1 MNDKKQ
7 LEEQSLRKPRRSL
20 QTILIIWFLLLSVV
34 PLGFVTGYS
43 VSRFEK
49 AINTELGQRLSANV
63 REVTALVGS
72 FESYLKQRSSDH
84 RSDTLLATYL
94 ATNSMTQARSHMAQS
109 MRNTYL
115 RELSIFGRDACLS
128 ANMTQ
133 DEAASAA
140 ESKNL
145 KPSQDICLSENYQ
158 AMASTKGQI
167 LLAQPAK
174 DKSFD
179 LIAITKIEKAGKT
192 VGYIE
197 EIINLGTPFLE
208 GIKKRLNLELIM
220 FDSKGTIVAASHP
233 DFLLYPQ
240 ESLKN
245 SVMNAGNAVFDLVV
259 RDEPYGFMIAPIKWG
274 EEQIYIAVG
283 ASKEKA
289 KATMKNVNYA
299 FFTMLIAIVFLVLI
313 ISFFSARTVMRPLN
327 ELVQATQMMNRR
339 GESIEISVNSDN
351 EIGLLA
357 DSFNDMAKSVKQA
370 RTDLEKKI
378 KEIEAAYSELKETQ
392 SRLVH
397 SAKMASLGQLV
408 AGVAHELNNPIGFIF
423 SNMNHLRDYS
433 QKLLELINEAEKH
446 PEKMA
451 ELKEKI
457 DFDYLVQDM
466 PKLIN
471 SCEDGAR
478 RTRDIVLGLRNFSR
492 LEEAKLKSINLKESI
507 EATLKLLSGEIKGRI
522 EVHTEFAELPEVM
535 CYASQINQVFMNI
548 LSNAAQAIDGK
559 GEIWIK
565 TQLKAPSKSSI
576 QNPKVNK
583 NNMVE
588 ISIKDSGKGM
598 PNDVVEKIF
607 DPFFTTKTI
616 GQGTGLGLSISYG
629 IVKKHD
635 GDILVS
641 SQMGKGTEFKII
653 LPVLGPIQGQVQSTS
668 SGPGVV

>member
-1 MNDKKQ
+1 MNDQKKN
-7 LEEQSLRKPRRSL
+7 EEQILTKPRRSL
-20 QTILIIWFLLLSVV
+20 QTILIIWFLLLSIV

-43 VSRFEK
+43 ISRFDK

-63 REVTALVGS
+63 REVTTLVAS
-72 FESYLKQRSSDH
+72 FESYLKQRSVEHHADS
-84 RSDTLLATYL
+84 LLATYL
-94 ATNSMTQARSHMAQS
+94 ATNSVTQARAHMLQS

-115 RELSIFGRDACLS
+115 RELSIFGRDACLVS
-128 ANMTQ
+128 SMTK
-133 DEAASAA
+133 DEASGGEAKGAKVND
-140 ESKNL
+140 E
-145 KPSQDICLSENYQ
+145 ICLAENYQ
-158 AMASTKGQI
+158 SLVASKGEI

-179 LIAITKIEKAGKT
+179 LVVITKIEKAGKV

-197 EIINLGTPFLE
+197 EIINLGSAFLE
-208 GIKKRLNLELIM
+208 GLKKRLSLELIM
-220 FDSKGTIVAASHP
+220 FDGKGSIVAASHP

-245 SVMNAGNAVFDLVV
+245 SVVSSGNTIFEIVV

-274 EEQIYIAVG
+274 EGQIFIGVG

-289 KATMKNVNYA
+289 KATLKNVNYA

-313 ISFFSARTVMRPLN
+313 ISFFSARMVMRPLN
-327 ELVQATQMMNRR
+327 ELVQATQTMNRK
-339 GESIEISVNSDN
+339 GEAVEISVNSDN

-357 DSFNDMAKSVKQA
+357 DSFNEMVKSVKLA
-370 RTDLEKKI
+370 RIDLEKKI

-433 QKLLELINEAEKH
+433 QKLLQLIDEVEKN

-451 ELKEKI
+451 EIKAKI
-457 DFDYLVQDM
+457 DFEFLVQDM

-492 LEEAKLKSINLKESI
+492 LEEAKLKSVDLKESI

-522 EVHTEFAELPEVM
+522 EVHCEFASLPEVM
-535 CYASQINQVFMNI
+535 CFASQINQVFMNI
-548 LSNAAQAIDGK
+548 LSNAAQAIETK

-565 TQLKAPSKSSI
+565 TSLKAPSKSSI
-576 QNPKVNK
+576 QNPRINK
-583 NNMVE
+583 SSFVE
-588 ISIKDSGKGM
+588 ISIRDSGKGI
-598 PNDVVEKIF
+598 PPDVLEKIF

-635 GDILVS
+635 GDILVT
-641 SQMGKGTEFKII
+641 SQLHKGTEFRIQ
-653 LPVLGPIQGQVQSTS
+653 LPLA
-668 SGPGVV
+668 GPGQA

>member
-1 MNDKKQ
+1 MSEQKKI
-7 LEEQSLRKPRRSL
+7 EEQKIRKPRKSL

-43 VSRFEK
+43 ISRFDK

-63 REVTALVGS
+63 REVTALVAS
-72 FESYLKQRSSDH
+72 FESYLKQRSTQH
-84 RSDTLLATYL
+84 HADTLLATYL
-94 ATNSMTQARSHMAQS
+94 GTNSLTQARSHLLQT
-109 MRNTYL
+109 MRNTYI
-115 RELSIFGRDACLS
+115 RELSIFGRDACLV
-128 ANMTQ
+128 ANIGKE
-133 DEAASAA
+133 EAAGA
-140 ESKNL
+140 ETKSSKVN
-145 KPSQDICLSENYQ
+145 DEICLSENYKTQ
-158 AMASTKGQI
+158 VSNRSEI
-167 LLAQPAK
+167 LLAQAAK

-179 LIAITKIEKAGKT
+179 LVAISKIERGGKV

-197 EIINLGTPFLE
+197 EIINLGSAFLE
-208 GIKKRLNLELIM
+208 GIKKRLSLELIM
-220 FDSKGTIVAASHP
+220 FDSKGSIVAASHP

-245 SVMNAGNAVFDLVV
+245 SVVNAGSAIFDIVV

-274 EEQIYIAVG
+274 EETIYIGVG

-299 FFTMLIAIVFLVLI
+299 FFTMLLAIVFLVLI

-327 ELVQATQMMNRR
+327 ELVQATQTMNRK
-339 GESIEISVNSDN
+339 GEAVEISVNSDN

-357 DSFNDMAKSVKQA
+357 DSFNDMVKSVKLA
-370 RTDLEKKI
+370 RQDLEKKI

-433 QKLLELINEAEKH
+433 QKLLQLIDEAEKN
-446 PEKMA
+446 PEKMT
-451 ELKEKI
+451 ELKAKI
-457 DFDYLVQDM
+457 DYEFLVQDM

-492 LEEAKLKSINLKESI
+492 LEEAKLKNVDLKESI
-507 EATLKLLSGEIKGRI
+507 EATLKLLSGEIKGRV
-522 EVHTEFAELPEVM
+522 EVHSEFAQLPEVM
-535 CYASQINQVFMNI
+535 CFASQINQVFMNI
-548 LSNAAQAIDGK
+548 LSNAAQAIEGK

-565 TQLKAPSKSSI
+565 TSLKTPSKSSI
-576 QNPKVNK
+576 QNPRINK
-583 NNMVE
+583 SNFVE
-588 ISIKDSGKGM
+588 ISIRDSGKGI
-598 PNDVVEKIF
+598 PADVLEKIF

-635 GDILVS
+635 GDILVT
-641 SQMGKGTEFKII
+641 SQLDKGTEFKIQ
-653 LPVLGPIQGQVQSTS
+653 LPIA
-668 SGPGVV
+668 GPGQT

>member
-1 MNDKKQ
+1 MNENQNLNEHKLK
-7 LEEQSLRKPRRSL
+7 KPRKSL

-63 REVTALVGS
+63 REVTALVAS
-72 FESYLKQRSSDH
+72 FESYLKQRSAEH

-94 ATNSMTQARSHMAQS
+94 ATNSMTQAKAHMLQS

-115 RELSIFGRDACLS
+115 RELSIFGRDACLVASMNKDES
-128 ANMTQ
+128 AST
-133 DEAASAA
+133 EAKVAKSG
-140 ESKNL
+140 EE
-145 KPSQDICLSENYQ
+145 ICLSANYLSLV
-158 AMASTKGQI
+158 ATKGEI

-179 LIAITKIEKAGKT
+179 LVTITKIERAGKV

-197 EIINLGTPFLE
+197 EIINLGSSFLE
-208 GIKKRLNLELIM
+208 GIKKRLSLELIL
-220 FDSKGTIVAASHP
+220 FDGKGAIVAASHP

-245 SVMNAGNAVFDLVV
+245 SVLNAGNSIFDIVV
-259 RDEPYGFMIAPIKWG
+259 RDEPFGFMIAPISWG
-274 EEQIYIAVG
+274 EEKIFVGVG
-283 ASKEKA
+283 ASKEKS

-299 FFTMLIAIVFLVLI
+299 FFTMLVAIAFLVLI
-313 ISFFSARTVMRPLN
+313 MAFLSARTVMRPLN

-339 GESIEISVNSDN
+339 GEAVEISVSSEN

-357 DSFNDMAKSVKQA
+357 DSFNEMVKSVKQA

-378 KEIEAAYSELKETQ
+378 KEIEAAYSELKDTQ

-423 SNMNHLRDYS
+423 SNMNHLREYS
-433 QKLLELINEAEKH
+433 QKLLQLIEDTEKN
-446 PEKMA
+446 PERLA
-451 ELKEKI
+451 ELKAKI
-457 DFDYLVQDM
+457 DFDFIVQDM

-492 LEEAKLKSINLKESI
+492 LEEAKLKSVNLKESI

-522 EVHTEFAELPEVM
+522 EVHSEFAELPEVM

-548 LSNAAQAIDGK
+548 LSNAAQAIEGK
-559 GEIWIK
+559 GDIWIK
-565 TQLKAPSKSSI
+565 TNLKSASKSSI
-576 QNPKVNK
+576 QNPRILK
-583 NNMVE
+583 NNFVE
-588 ISIKDSGKGM
+588 ISIRDSGKGI
-598 PNDVVEKIF
+598 PGDTLEKIF
-607 DPFFTTKTI
+607 DPFFTTKTV

-635 GDILVS
+635 GDILVTS
-641 SQMGKGTEFKII
+641 TIEKGTEFKIL
-653 LPVLGPIQGQVQSTS
+653 LPIA
-668 SGPGVV
+668 GPGQA

>member
-1 MNDKKQ
+1 MSEQKKI
-7 LEEQSLRKPRRSL
+7 EEQKIRKPRKSL

-43 VSRFEK
+43 ISRFDK

-63 REVTALVGS
+63 REVTALVAS
-72 FESYLKQRSSDH
+72 FESYLKQRSTQH
-84 RSDTLLATYL
+84 HADTLLATYL
-94 ATNSMTQARSHMAQS
+94 GTNSLPQARSHLLQT
-109 MRNTYL
+109 MRNTYI
-115 RELSIFGRDACLS
+115 RELSIFGRDACLV
-128 ANMTQ
+128 ANIGKE
-133 DEAASAA
+133 EAAGA
-140 ESKNL
+140 ETKSSKVN
-145 KPSQDICLSENYQ
+145 DEICLSENYKTQ
-158 AMASTKGQI
+158 VSNRSEI
-167 LLAQPAK
+167 LLAQAAK

-179 LIAITKIEKAGKT
+179 LVAITKIERGGKV

-197 EIINLGTPFLE
+197 EIINLGSAFLE
-208 GIKKRLNLELIM
+208 GIKKRLSLELIM
-220 FDSKGTIVAASHP
+220 FDSKGSIVAASHP

-245 SVMNAGNAVFDLVV
+245 SVVNAGSAIFDIVV

-274 EEQIYIAVG
+274 EETIYIGVG

-299 FFTMLIAIVFLVLI
+299 FFTMLLAIVFLVLI

-327 ELVQATQMMNRR
+327 ELVQATQTMNRK
-339 GESIEISVNSDN
+339 GEAVEISVNSDN

-357 DSFNDMAKSVKQA
+357 DSFNDMVKSVKLA
-370 RTDLEKKI
+370 RQDLEKKI

-433 QKLLELINEAEKH
+433 QKLLQLIDEAEKN

-451 ELKEKI
+451 ELKAKI
-457 DFDYLVQDM
+457 DYEFLVQDM

-492 LEEAKLKSINLKESI
+492 LEEAKLKNVDLKESI
-507 EATLKLLSGEIKGRI
+507 EATLKLLSGEIKGRV
-522 EVHTEFAELPEVM
+522 EVHSEFAQLPEVM
-535 CYASQINQVFMNI
+535 CFASQINQVFMNI
-548 LSNAAQAIDGK
+548 LSNAAQAIEGK

-565 TQLKAPSKSSI
+565 TSLKTPSKSSI
-576 QNPKVNK
+576 QNPRINK
-583 NNMVE
+583 SNFVE
-588 ISIKDSGKGM
+588 ISIRDSGKGI
-598 PNDVVEKIF
+598 PTDVLEKIF

-635 GDILVS
+635 GDILVT
-641 SQMGKGTEFKII
+641 SQLDKGTEFKIQ
-653 LPVLGPIQGQVQSTS
+653 LPIA
-668 SGPGVV
+668 GPGQT

>member
-1 MNDKKQ
+1 MNDKKKI
-7 LEEQSLRKPRRSL
+7 EELQKPRRSL

-43 VSRFEK
+43 ISRFEK

-72 FESYLKQRSSDH
+72 FESYLKQRSTDH
-84 RSDTLLATYL
+84 RNDTLLETYL
-94 ATNSMTQARSHMAQS
+94 GTNSLTQARSHMLQS

-115 RELSIFGRDACLS
+115 RELSIFGRDACLIAS
-128 ANMTQ
+128 INQ
-133 DEAASAA
+133 DEVSAG
-140 ESKNL
+140 ETKIV
-145 KPSQDICLSENYQ
+145 KPNDEICLSENYQ
-158 AMASTKGQI
+158 SMVAAKGQI

-179 LIAITKIEKAGKT
+179 LVAITKIERAGKV

-197 EIINLGTPFLE
+197 EIINLGTSFLE
-208 GIKKRLNLELIM
+208 GLKKRLSLELIM
-220 FDSKGTIVAASHP
+220 FDSKGSIVAASHP

-245 SVMNAGNAVFDLVV
+245 SVLNSGSSIFDLVV

-274 EEQIYIAVG
+274 EEQIYIGVG

-299 FFTMLIAIVFLVLI
+299 FFTMLVAIVFLVLI
-313 ISFFSARTVMRPLN
+313 ISFFSARMVMRPLN
-327 ELVQATQMMNRR
+327 ELVQATQMMNLR
-339 GESIEISVNSDN
+339 GEATEISVNSDN
-351 EIGLLA
+351 EVGLLA
-357 DSFNDMAKSVKQA
+357 DSFNEMVKSVKQA

-423 SNMNHLRDYS
+423 SNMNHLREYS
-433 QKLLELINEAEKH
+433 QKLLQLVDEAEKH

-451 ELKEKI
+451 ELKAKI
-457 DFDYLVQDM
+457 DYDYLVQDM

-471 SCEDGAR
+471 SCEEGAR

-492 LEEAKLKSINLKESI
+492 LEEAKLKNVDLKESI

-522 EVHTEFAELPEVM
+522 EVHTDFAELPEVM

-548 LSNAAQAIDGK
+548 LSNAAQAIEGK

-565 TQLKAPSKSSI
+565 IAVKTPSKSSI
-576 QNPKVNK
+576 QNERVNK
-583 NNMVE
+583 NKLVE
-588 ISIKDSGKGM
+588 ISIRDSGKGIQA
-598 PNDVVEKIF
+598 DTVEKIF

-635 GDILVS
+635 GDILVT
-641 SQMGKGTEFKII
+641 SQLGKGTEFKII
-653 LPVLGPIQGQVQSTS
+653 LPVN
-668 SGPGVV
+668 GPGNA

>member
-1 MNDKKQ
+1 MNDKKKA
-7 LEEQSLRKPRRSL
+7 EEQTLKKPRRSL

-43 VSRFEK
+43 ISRFEK

-63 REVTALVGS
+63 REVTSLVAS
-72 FESYLKQRSSDH
+72 FESYLKQRSTEH
-84 RSDTLLATYL
+84 RTDSLLATYL
-94 ATNSMTQARSHMAQS
+94 ATNSLTQARAHMLQS

-115 RELSIFGRDACLS
+115 RELSIFGRDACLVAS
-128 ANMTQ
+128 INQ
-133 DEAASAA
+133 DEVSGVEGKTVKA
-140 ESKNL
+140 ND
-145 KPSQDICLSENYQ
+145 DICLAENYQ
-158 AMASTKGQI
+158 SLVASKGEI

-179 LIAITKIEKAGKT
+179 LVAITKIERGGKV

-197 EIINLGTPFLE
+197 EIINLGSAFLE
-208 GIKKRLNLELIM
+208 GIKKRLSLELIM
-220 FDSKGTIVAASHP
+220 FDSKGSIVAASHP

-245 SVMNAGNAVFDLVV
+245 SVLSSGNAIFDLVV
-259 RDEPYGFMIAPIKWG
+259 RDQPYGFMIAPIKWG
-274 EEQIYIAVG
+274 DEQIFIGVG

-313 ISFFSARTVMRPLN
+313 ISFFSARTVMRPLH

-339 GESIEISVNSDN
+339 GEAVEISVNSDN

-433 QKLLELINEAEKH
+433 QKLLKLIDESEKH
-446 PEKMA
+446 PEKIA
-451 ELKEKI
+451 ELKEEI
-457 DFDYLVQDM
+457 DYEFLVQDM

-478 RTRDIVLGLRNFSR
+478 RTRDIVVGLRNFSR
-492 LEEAKLKSINLKESI
+492 LEEAKLKSIDLKESI

-522 EVHTEFAELPEVM
+522 EVHSEFGEMPEVM

-559 GEIWIK
+559 GTIWIK
-565 TQLKAPSKSSI
+565 TNLKAPSKSSI
-576 QNPKVNK
+576 QNPRINK
-583 NNMVE
+583 SAIAE
-588 ISIKDSGKGM
+588 ISIRDSGKGI
-598 PNDVVEKIF
+598 PADALEKIF

-635 GDILVS
+635 GDILVT
-641 SQMGKGTEFKII
+641 SQPGKGTEFKIH
-653 LPVLGPIQGQVQSTS
+653 LPIAGPEQV
-668 SGPGVV
+668 

>member
-1 MNDKKQ
+1 MNENKK
-7 LEEQSLRKPRRSL
+7 LEDFKKPRRSL

-43 VSRFEK
+43 ISRFEK

-84 RSDTLLATYL
+84 RTDTLLATYL
-94 ATNSMTQARSHMAQS
+94 ATNSLSQARAHMLQS

-115 RELSIFGRDACLS
+115 RELSIFGRDACLVAS
-128 ANMTQ
+128 INQ
-133 DEAASAA
+133 DEVTSS
-140 ESKNL
+140 ETKIL
-145 KPSQDICLSENYQ
+145 KPNDEICLSESYQ
-158 AMASTKGQI
+158 SMVALKGQI

-179 LIAITKIEKAGKT
+179 LVAITKIERGGKV

-208 GIKKRLNLELIM
+208 GIKKRLSLELIM
-220 FDSKGTIVAASHP
+220 FDSKGSIVAASHP
-233 DFLLYPQ
+233 DFLLYPK

-245 SVMNAGNAVFDLVV
+245 SVMDSENKIFDLVV

-274 EEQIYIAVG
+274 DEKIFIGVG

-299 FFTMLIAIVFLVLI
+299 FFTMLVAIIFLVLI
-313 ISFFSARTVMRPLN
+313 ISFFSARMVMRPLN
-327 ELVQATQMMNRR
+327 ELVQATQTMNRR
-339 GESIEISVNSDN
+339 GEATEISVNSDN
-351 EIGLLA
+351 EVGLLA
-357 DSFNDMAKSVKQA
+357 DSFNEMVKSVKQA

-378 KEIEAAYSELKETQ
+378 KEIESAYSELKETQ

-433 QKLLELINEAEKH
+433 QKLLQLVDEAEKH
-446 PEKMA
+446 PEQMA
-451 ELKEKI
+451 ELKAKI
-457 DFDYLVQDM
+457 DYDYLVLDM

-492 LEEAKLKSINLKESI
+492 LEEAKLKSVDIKESI
-507 EATLKLLSGEIKGRI
+507 EATLKLLSGEIKGRV
-522 EVHTEFAELPEVM
+522 EVHTDFAALPEVM

-565 TQLKAPSKSSI
+565 TQIKTPSKSSI
-576 QNPKVNK
+576 QNARVNK
-583 NNMVE
+583 NNSVE
-588 ISIKDSGKGM
+588 ISVRDSGKGIQA
-598 PNDVVEKIF
+598 DTLEKIF

-635 GDILVS
+635 GDILVT
-641 SQMGKGTEFKII
+641 SQLGKGTEFRII
-653 LPVLGPIQGQVQSTS
+653 LPVN
-668 SGPGVV
+668 GPGNDQT